1 MAPASERTWWWT
13 FGALAL
19 LVAVAVIAPA
29 YLPMVDWPQ
38 HGQQVAALADLA
50 LGRCE
55 YAAIYRVNW
64 LTPYWLGYL
73 PATLLAFVLPVDL
86 AMRLVLFAGLLALPL
101 ATRLLLREL
110 GGDGWWSFAA
120 FAALFGANFDW
131 GFFNFLV
138 AAPLALLVA
147 WLTVRQLRAPSPA
160 RAAALALAGL
170 GAFAGHAA
178 AAACAF
184 LLSGALAL
192 VVAAEIGLASVAR
205 RILPLL
211 VPALVALAWLAVV
224 ADWEP
229 TARDAL
235 RTGAG
240 PLLRL
245 AELPR
250 LLTGLV
256 DPWPALA
263 AMALLGA
270 ALALGGLAPSPLPRR
285 WLPLAVVLAVYTWAP
300 NYLLGI
306 AQVYPRLLV
315 LLIPCALLALS
326 PRRGGR
332 GEGGW
337 RRWLVVGAVAT
348 IVAAHG
354 ARALAFARESAGLRE
369 VLAAAPERE
378 RLLYLPLERESP
390 RSLAPV
396 YLHSGAWYPVG
407 RCGVAAVSFASG
419 GAYAPPV
426 RFRPESA
433 PRLPSGFEW
442 HPDRLRWEGV
452 RGQFGLFLVRSTRP
466 VAAPSLFGGAGRV
479 ELLAQRGDWWLYRPL
494 AVTGWPEATGSHGG
508 IGAPAAGP

>member
-229 TARDAL
+229 TGCGR
-235 RTGAG
+235 
-240 PLLRL
+240 
-245 AELPR
+245 
-250 LLTGLV
+250 
-256 DPWPALA
+256 
-263 AMALLGA
+263 
-270 ALALGGLAPSPLPRR
+270 APDRSSASPSCRACSLDWSIPGRRSRR
-285 WLPLAVVLAVYTWAP
+285 WRCSARPSRWVAS
-300 NYLLGI
+300 
-306 AQVYPRLLV
+306 RRR
-315 LLIPCALLALS
+315 PC
-326 PRRGGR
+326 R
-332 GEGGW
+332 
-337 RRWLVVGAVAT
+337 
-348 IVAAHG
+348 
-354 ARALAFARESAGLRE
+354 
-369 VLAAAPERE
+369 
-378 RLLYLPLERESP
+378 
-390 RSLAPV
+390 
-396 YLHSGAWYPVG
+396 
-407 RCGVAAVSFASG
+407 
-419 GAYAPPV
+419 
-426 RFRPESA
+426 
-433 PRLPSGFEW
+433 
-442 HPDRLRWEGV
+442 
-452 RGQFGLFLVRSTRP
+452 
-466 VAAPSLFGGAGRV
+466 
-479 ELLAQRGDWWLYRPL
+479 
-494 AVTGWPEATGSHGG
+494 
-508 IGAPAAGP
+508 AAGCRSPSFSPSTPGRPTTCSGSRRSIRACSCS